1 MTADDTSAR
10 RTPPPTTPAP
20 ATPAPASAPPRDPI
34 EDEGARLLAELGG
47 PSVDQPAEATDAA
60 TQPAP
65 ARDEARAPDEAHIT
79 PLGFMRYALGLHE
92 RTLESAR
99 LPETLIATF
108 QRAVF
113 NDLVAATN
121 AEQAPQVPEEVARV
135 LQGVIRNDSGERA
148 LALVKLGIGAPAAVT
163 VLEELIALGV
173 KRVIVVGTGGSL
185 QPALPIGSL
194 AIATGAIREDG
205 ASFHYAPAGV
215 EVAPDA
221 ALSRAL
227 GEAVVAL
234 GSPVAFGPMWTTD
247 APYRELQSKVAV
259 YGAMGAL
266 AVEME
271 AAALFALGAFRQV
284 EIALILAI
292 SDELFHEWL
301 PGFHADEL
309 RLAQRVATRAALAV
323 AATSASAHAPSDAPP
338 DASARRETNAPA
350 AD

>member
-1 MTADDTSAR
+1 MTADDVPP
-10 RTPPPTTPAP
+10 TPPIPTVAASAARAPIQPAQPAP
-20 ATPAPASAPPRDPI
+20 V
-34 EDEGARLLAELGG
+34 EDEGARLLAELGATG
-47 PSVDQPAEATDAA
+47 AAPPAEASY
-60 TQPAP
+60 
-65 ARDEARAPDEAHIT
+65 EALTEDPDEAHIT
-79 PLGFMRYALGLHE
+79 PLAFMRYALGLHG
-92 RTLESAR
+92 TALEAAQ

-113 NDLVAATN
+113 NDLVAATG
-121 AEQAPQVPEEVARV
+121 AAQAPQVPEEVARV
-135 LQGVIRNDSGERA
+135 MQGAVGERK
-148 LALVKLGIGAPAAVT
+148 LALVRLGIGAPAAVS
-163 VLEELIALGV
+163 VLEELIPLGV

-185 QPALPIGSL
+185 QPSLPIGSL

-221 ALSRAL
+221 ALARAL
-227 GEAVVAL
+227 GEAAVAL

-247 APYRELQSKVAV
+247 APYREMKSKVTV

-271 AAALFALGAFRQV
+271 AAALFALGAFRGVQV
-284 EIALILAI
+284 ALILAI
-292 SDELFHEWL
+292 SDELFHEWR
-301 PGFHADEL
+301 PGFHAEEL

-323 AATSASAHAPSDAPP
+323 AT
-338 DASARRETNAPA
+338 